1 MRYANKFFL
10 LLICFIAFFNVNTS
24 AQIPKGYYFIHCVSD
39 NNYCIDLQ
47 KGVVQ
52 DGQNIQLYQS
62 NGTDAQKWY
71 FEPNND
77 GTYFIRSAKNQD
89 YVLDA
94 QKGIA
99 ADGTNLQLYH
109 FNGTK
114 AQKWHIEE
122 GLSGYFFFRSAIDR
136 NYVIDLSNGITQNG
150 SNIQLYHHNGTKAQ
164 MWKLFNSRTGQ
175 LVSISNNNAGS
186 NYSTRTAIF
195 SDCWL
200 EHNVVNDGK
209 KMIKCHYSANIYG
222 AAGHQVKLVMSIE
235 CPKGER
241 HYGTKGRPV
250 EYSKTFDNNYDNT
263 AYRDKWIGIYN
274 NSINPLPGK
283 HTYYVRLT
291 FYDLTTGE
299 FLGES
304 DCMSFTMTGGNG

>member
-1 MRYANKFFL
+1 MRHTNKFFL
-10 LLICFIAFFNVNTS
+10 LLFCIITFFNAKGL
-24 AQIPKGYYFIHCVSD
+24 AQIAKGYYFIHSVS
-39 NNYCIDLQ
+39 NNSYCIDLQ
-47 KGVVQ
+47 KGTVQ

-71 FEPNND
+71 FEPNSD
-77 GTYFIRSAKNQD
+77 GSYYIRSAKNQS

-109 FNGTK
+109 FNGTN
-114 AQKWHIEE
+114 AQKWFLEE
-122 GLSGYFFFRSAIDR
+122 SSPGYFFIRSAIDW
-136 NYVIDLSNGITQNG
+136 NYVIDLKKDVTQNG

-164 MWKLFNSRTGQ
+164 MWKLFNSKTGNA
-175 LVSISNNNAGS
+175 VSSNNSSAS
-186 NYSTRTAIF
+186 ESKYTRTAIF
-195 SDCWL
+195 SECWL
-200 EHNVVNDGK
+200 EHNVVYNDK
-209 KMIKCHYSANIYG
+209 KMIKCHYDANIYG
-222 AAGHQVKLVMSIE
+222 AAGHKVKLVMSIE

-241 HYGTKGRPV
+241 HYGTNGRPV
-250 EYSKTFDNNYDNT
+250 EYSKTFDNNYDNSG
-263 AYRDKWIGIYN
+263 YHDKWIGIYN
-274 NSINPLPGK
+274 SSINPLPGK

-304 DCMSFTMTGGNG
+304 EYMSFTMTGAYG